1 MSDDRIID
9 FNELKNKVKE
19 TDIDK
24 FENYMYNLYFSVA
37 DGSMTMAQFTSKIYD
52 YMRENN
58 ISNEKFMNMQKK
70 LLERYGVDEA
80 EIERQLKSMGI
91 NPNDINSLSSMNIND
106 IRNNNIHSNNQSKKE
121 EPKLEFVPVDN
132 IQETIVKNS
141 DFYNKFAK
149 RLEYDSYIT
158 SKLKND
164 VNDLKIIIN
173 KERVTLMSE
182 GDINLVDSQLNE
194 FLLDYK
200 NMIGKKIKVTICENC
215 KEYDY

>member
-106 IRNNNIHSNNQSKKE
+106 IRNNNIHSNNQPKKE
-121 EPKLEFVPVDN
+121 EPKVEFVPVDN

-182 GDINLVDSQLNE
+182 GAINLVDSQLNE

-200 NMIGKKIKVTICENC
+200 NMIGKKMKVTICENC

>member
-24 FENYMYNLYFSVA
+24 FENYMYNMYFSVA

-70 LLERYGVDEA
+70 LLERYGVDES
-80 EIERQLKSMGI
+80 EIERQLKNMGI
-91 NPNDINSLSSMNIND
+91 NPNDLSSLSSMNIND
-106 IRNNNIHSNNQSKKE
+106 IRNKTMNNNNGAKE
-121 EPKLEFVPVDN
+121 EPKVEIKIDKA
-132 IQETIVKNS
+132 QETIVKNS
-141 DFYNKFAK
+141 DFYNKFATK
-149 RLEYDSYIT
+149 LEYDSFII
-158 SKLKND
+158 SHLKND
-164 VNDLKIIIN
+164 VNDIKIIID
-173 KERVTLMSE
+173 KENVTLISSKS
-182 GDINLVDSQLNE
+182 INLVDSQLNE

-200 NMIGKKIKVTICENC
+200 NMIGKKMKVSICENC

>member
-106 IRNNNIHSNNQSKKE
+106 IRNNNIHSNNQPKKE
-121 EPKLEFVPVDN
+121 EPKVEFVPVDN
-132 IQETIVKNS
+132 KQETIVKNS

>member
-106 IRNNNIHSNNQSKKE
+106 IRNNNIHSNNQPKKE
-121 EPKLEFVPVDN
+121 EPKVEFVPVDN

-200 NMIGKKIKVTICENC
+200 NMIGKKMKVTICENC
-215 KEYDY
+215 KGYDY